1 MKTARM
7 PYVIGDDTP
16 ADSIWVPMTAA
27 QLEMLF
33 VEFKKS
39 QTRAWHTP
47 SINLYEQVGCG
58 CFVAYSWK
66 PRASE
71 MAELKEFIR
80 DYC

>member
-7 PYVIGDDTP
+7 PYVTGDDPP
-16 ADSIWVPMTAA
+16 ADAIWVPMTIVEAER
-27 QLEMLF
+27 LL

-39 QTRAWHTP
+39 VTRAWHTP
-47 SINLYEQVGCG
+47 GINIFEQVGCG

-80 DYC
+80 DNC